1 MGSDSISA
9 RIRRAA
15 SAADPRRAA
24 GPSGSRRGFF
34 LTILAF
40 FATPALLAQTAQQ
53 APVPARGTIAYYIAP
68 GDPAQA
74 YRDGDPELARWA
86 LAAWQRAAV
95 GAFELVEVE
104 NPQDAAIRVVFAG
117 ARGGTFG
124 VMSPSRTADG
134 RTSATVMI
142 YPDTDAFGPEIAER
156 ARTDPLYRDTI
167 VYLTCVHEIGHALG
181 LVHTAEFADVMY
193 WFGYGGDIPR
203 FFGRY
208 RDRLRTRADIA
219 RNSGVSPGDIAQLR
233 ATDST
238 PISAPD

>member
-1 MGSDSISA
+1 
-9 RIRRAA
+9 
-15 SAADPRRAA
+15 
-24 GPSGSRRGFF
+24 
-34 LTILAF
+34 
-40 FATPALLAQTAQQ
+40 
-53 APVPARGTIAYYIAP
+53 
-68 GDPAQA
+68 
-74 YRDGDPELARWA
+74 
-86 LAAWQRAAV
+86 
-95 GAFELVEVE
+95 
-104 NPQDAAIRVVFAG
+104 
-117 ARGGTFG
+117 
-124 VMSPSRTADG
+124 
-134 RTSATVMI
+134 MI